1 MVSPSAEPYGEM
13 VSPSAEPYVALGV
26 MANPSNPRLR
36 DQWRE
41 WGQRFVA
48 YQRGVHVRFVFGSS
62 FYEAGLAQG
71 APTAPQLD
79 LEQAGRGDLI
89 FVDGREKLPNVGVVT
104 EKSAAFWRSASA
116 REPAARWTCK
126 CDDDTLVHLD
136 RLEATLRHVEERN
149 PEQAVYLGHVK
160 WRGWDAGD
168 LGADTYTD
176 GFRFQACATGRLVT
190 GEPARVCHL
199 RLNVIAYVYVPRRAA
214 AFGAPRAR
222 RRMTSWRAAC
232 STTPPTRA
240 TLHAR
245 TPPGPSRTCRAGW
258 CPRTRDR
265 ATITQLLLLRI
276 ALTRDSCGFY
286 STCTPTSGVHV
297 EQADLAPC
305 E

>member
-1 MVSPSAEPYGEM
+1 MAANPST
-13 VSPSAEPYVALGV
+13 EPYVVLGV

-48 YQRGVHVRFVFGSS
+48 YQHGVRVRFVFGSS
-62 FYEAGLAQG
+62 FYEAGLAEG
-71 APTAPQLD
+71 APTAPKLA
-79 LEQAGRGDLI
+79 LEQASRGDLI

-168 LGADTYTD
+168 LGANTYTD
-176 GFRFQACATGRLVT
+176 GFRFQACATGRLIT
-190 GEPARVCHL
+190 GRPARVYHL
-199 RLNVIAYVYVPRRAA
+199 RLNITASVPISRRAA
-214 AFGAPRAR
+214 AFGAPRR
-222 RRMTSWRAAC
+222 RRSVTSCRAAC
-232 STTPPTRA
+232 STTPRTRA
-240 TLHAR
+240 TPHAR
-245 TPPGPSRTCRAGW
+245 TC
-258 CPRTRDR
+258 
-265 ATITQLLLLRI
+265 L
-276 ALTRDSCGFY
+276 
-286 STCTPTSGVHV
+286 
-297 EQADLAPC
+297 
-305 E
+305 

>member
-1 MVSPSAEPYGEM
+1 MAGTSALLRPPSALAHGMAGSPST
-13 VSPSAEPYVALGV
+13 EPYVVLGV

-41 WGQRFVA
+41 WGQRFIA
-48 YQRGVHVRFVFGSS
+48 YQHGVLVRFVFGSS
-62 FYEAGLAQG
+62 FYEAGLAEG

-79 LEQAGRGDLI
+79 LEQASHGDLI

-168 LGADTYTD
+168 LGSDTYTD
-176 GFRFQACATGRLVT
+176 GFRFQARYG
-190 GEPARVCHL
+190 
-199 RLNVIAYVYVPRRAA
+199 
-214 AFGAPRAR
+214 
-222 RRMTSWRAAC
+222 
-232 STTPPTRA
+232 
-240 TLHAR
+240 
-245 TPPGPSRTCRAGW
+245 
-258 CPRTRDR
+258 
-265 ATITQLLLLRI
+265 
-276 ALTRDSCGFY
+276 
-286 STCTPTSGVHV
+286 
-297 EQADLAPC
+297 
-305 E
+305 

>member
-1 MVSPSAEPYGEM
+1 MVLKLSQCHLAECLHLVVVKSHAGGFPLVFPLVSYRHKRGRYSPHSQNPIVVELLLIVHAIALRRGGVERHLSRAPSWQENLLVAGVFTAVGVSTTSWRLTFWREGGRVAVQRAALARTSRALRAPLGMAASPSM
-13 VSPSAEPYVALGV
+13 EPYVVLGV

-36 DQWRE
+36 DQWRG

-48 YQRGVHVRFVFGSS
+48 YQHSVRVRFVFGSS
-62 FYEAGLAQG
+62 FYEAGLAEG

-79 LEQAGRGDLI
+79 LEQASRGDLI

-176 GFRFQACATGRLVT
+176 GFRFQARL
-190 GEPARVCHL
+190 RV
-199 RLNVIAYVYVPRRAA
+199 
-214 AFGAPRAR
+214 G
-222 RRMTSWRAAC
+222 
-232 STTPPTRA
+232 
-240 TLHAR
+240 
-245 TPPGPSRTCRAGW
+245 
-258 CPRTRDR
+258 
-265 ATITQLLLLRI
+265 
-276 ALTRDSCGFY
+276 
-286 STCTPTSGVHV
+286 
-297 EQADLAPC
+297 
-305 E
+305 

>member
-1 MVSPSAEPYGEM
+1 MAGESFGSGRFHGGRCVDDVVEADFLAGGKARDLALQRAALARTSRALRAPRGMAASPSM
-13 VSPSAEPYVALGV
+13 EPYVVLGV

-36 DQWRE
+36 DQWRG

-48 YQRGVHVRFVFGSS
+48 YQHSVRVRFVFGSS
-62 FYEAGLAQG
+62 FYEAGLAEG

-79 LEQAGRGDLI
+79 LEQASRGDLI

-176 GFRFQACATGRLVT
+176 GFRFQARL
-190 GEPARVCHL
+190 RV
-199 RLNVIAYVYVPRRAA
+199 
-214 AFGAPRAR
+214 G
-222 RRMTSWRAAC
+222 
-232 STTPPTRA
+232 
-240 TLHAR
+240 
-245 TPPGPSRTCRAGW
+245 
-258 CPRTRDR
+258 
-265 ATITQLLLLRI
+265 
-276 ALTRDSCGFY
+276 
-286 STCTPTSGVHV
+286 
-297 EQADLAPC
+297 
-305 E
+305 